1 MYGVELHANVIQ
13 QILDNN
19 HLYSNLSFQGINT
32 NMNDKIM
39 SRFIKSV
46 PLEMGL
52 MARV

>member
-1 MYGVELHANVIQ
+1 MDLEKEFYPRSAPLVLLNRY
-13 QILDNN
+13 LRR
-19 HLYSNLSFQGINT
+19 Y